1 MRRPVPDKVPDL
13 PDECPNISE
22 TSAPRAVARGTPSIP
37 MGEGSIELGMN
48 DDSSKE
54 QEDEDSQPLLRTPSW
69 CTRGNVV
76 AAAVILVTGAIC
88 GMVAFSSTPAWSG
101 PPRAFWMLVPPAPP
115 PPPAPPRPPHPPAH
129 PPGVLAMAQ
138 YYTLKRSW
146 RLPQIMD
153 DLSGAIVRVLP
164 SDSRISILLCVNEP
178 TRLHEYLLDLDALDK
193 EVDEAATHMTPV
205 RQIDLV
211 GFDDTEGIAPMRVHY
226 DGSWEIVVSEEFNR
240 GLVVTTLPAMVYPSK
255 GAVFDVVH
263 QKIHRPATTSSDYI
277 RVPILLG
284 NDKKGIEGLAYDPL
298 LDVFYAG
305 IEKHPM
311 RILRVTRSGDAT
323 DLFDAEASLKGL
335 AEDIAGL
342 HFSKARRTLMIL
354 SEDSRNI
361 IETSLTGH
369 VLGTMPVTG
378 SQPEGLVF
386 TDDGSH
392 LFIASEPN
400 ELHMYLSTNHE
411 D

>member
-1 MRRPVPDKVPDL
+1 M
-13 PDECPNISE
+13 
-22 TSAPRAVARGTPSIP
+22 
-37 MGEGSIELGMN
+37 
-48 DDSSKE
+48 
-54 QEDEDSQPLLRTPSW
+54 
-69 CTRGNVV
+69 
-76 AAAVILVTGAIC
+76 
-88 GMVAFSSTPAWSG
+88 
-101 PPRAFWMLVPPAPP
+101 
-115 PPPAPPRPPHPPAH
+115 
-129 PPGVLAMAQ
+129 
-138 YYTLKRSW
+138 
-146 RLPQIMD
+146 
-153 DLSGAIVRVLP
+153 
-164 SDSRISILLCVNEP
+164 
-178 TRLHEYLLDLDALDK
+178 
-193 EVDEAATHMTPV
+193 
-205 RQIDLV
+205 
-211 GFDDTEGIAPMRVHY
+211 
-226 DGSWEIVVSEEFNR
+226 
-240 GLVVTTLPAMVYPSK
+240 
-255 GAVFDVVH
+255 
-263 QKIHRPATTSSDYI
+263 
-277 RVPILLG
+277 PILLG
-284 NDKKGIEGLAYDPL
+284 KKSKGIEAVAYDPL

-305 IEKHPM
+305 IESHPM

>member
-1 MRRPVPDKVPDL
+1 
-13 PDECPNISE
+13 
-22 TSAPRAVARGTPSIP
+22 
-37 MGEGSIELGMN
+37 
-48 DDSSKE
+48 
-54 QEDEDSQPLLRTPSW
+54 
-69 CTRGNVV
+69 
-76 AAAVILVTGAIC
+76 
-88 GMVAFSSTPAWSG
+88 
-101 PPRAFWMLVPPAPP
+101 
-115 PPPAPPRPPHPPAH
+115 
-129 PPGVLAMAQ
+129 
-138 YYTLKRSW
+138 
-146 RLPQIMD
+146 
-153 DLSGAIVRVLP
+153 
-164 SDSRISILLCVNEP
+164 
-178 TRLHEYLLDLDALDK
+178 
-193 EVDEAATHMTPV
+193 MTPV

-211 GFDDTEGIAPMRVHY
+211 GFDDTEGIAPMRVQD

-240 GLVVTTLPAMVYPSK
+240 GLVVTTLPAMEYPSK
-255 GAVFDVVH
+255 GEVFEVVH
-263 QKIHRPATTSSDYI
+263 QKARDPRAIRSPRGLHAPVVSGVPYTPRSCAQIHRPATTSPDYI

-284 NDKKGIEGLAYDPL
+284 KKSKGIEAVAYDPL

-311 RILRVTRSGDAT
+311 RILRVTRSGNAT
-323 DLFDAEASLKGL
+323 DLFDAEASLRGL

-378 SQPEGLVF
+378 SQPEGLVS